1 VIPGAGWVDMLSRV
15 VVQVGFPVVVA
26 AVLLWFLLTR
36 FQENMDL
43 ITTRMGNNTQV
54 VATLIAREESAITEL
69 QKQGAELS
77 VQTGL
82 MRELVAEAVKV
93 TNIREE
99 ELRLLDQI
107 NRGQKEKEKPNG

>member
-1 VIPGAGWVDMLSRV
+1 
-15 VVQVGFPVVVA
+15 VA

-69 QKQGAELS
+69 QKQGAELAM
-77 VQTGL
+77 QTQL
-82 MRELVAEAVKV
+82 MRQLETHAEKIVEMRA
-93 TNIREE
+93 E
-99 ELRLLDQI
+99 ELEIFRKARREPEGT
-107 NRGQKEKEKPNG
+107 NK